1 MAIKVCQV
9 NMSQRQRLLISV
21 QEKVAGKPYRGKP
34 DVRFDEG
41 EWKRADV
48 RFDERAKGMRPT
60 GNPPLATV
68 NTHLIPSQH
77 QCSTLLLPDAPRPA
91 TIAAYYHPRRFGLK
105 DKRIH
110 FKKYNKKIL

>member
-1 MAIKVCQV
+1 M
-9 NMSQRQRLLISV
+9 
-21 QEKVAGKPYRGKP
+21 GKIVGEPYRGKP

-41 EWKRADV
+41 
-48 RFDERAKGMRPT
+48 AKGKRPT

-68 NTHLIPSQH
+68 NTYLFQSPHG
-77 QCSTLLLPDAPRPA
+77 CSTLL
-91 TIAAYYHPRRFGLK
+91 GLK